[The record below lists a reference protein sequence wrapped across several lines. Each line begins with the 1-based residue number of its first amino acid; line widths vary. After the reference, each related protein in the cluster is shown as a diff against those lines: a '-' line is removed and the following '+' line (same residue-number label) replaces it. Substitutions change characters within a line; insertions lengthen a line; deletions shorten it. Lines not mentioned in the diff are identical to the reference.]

1 MSRLPSGPVATYYA
15 YTVTTYASFTTAIW
29 ILFVRAQGLSFAA
42 VGALNSVW
50 WAGLVLGELPTG
62 YLGDRLGR
70 RNSMLLGTGIIT
82 AMTVAMAHSTTFRQF
97 AVVYGLWA
105 VGQTFRSGSDDAW
118 LYEVLREHGSGGG
131 DFARVKGRA
140 TGIGLAVGAVAA
152 PAGGVLADVDFQ
164 LPFYAAAAVTGL
176 GIPILL
182 TVPEAG
188 EGPDSSFDVRTALG
202 VIRRQLARPPLRA
215 FVVYFA
221 LLFGVFQMTYIF
233 DQPVTRDAALAV
245 GVPESATKTA
255 VGVVYA
261 GFTAVAAVV
270 SYFTGAIGERLGIR
284 GWFVL
289 APVVVGGL
297 FLALWVVPV
306 LAVPAFFVARAANT
320 ATVTLGNQYLNDR
333 IESVGRATVLSSASM
348 ALSLAVIPF
357 ELTGGVLAD
366 LLSPV
371 RALALF
377 GGVLVAGVGLLWLTA
392 DPVAGTR
399 SAEG

>member
-1 MSRLPSGPVATYYA
+1 VSRLPFGPVATYYA
-15 YTVTTYASFTTAIW
+15 YTVTAYASFTTAIW
-29 ILFVRAQGLSFAA
+29 ILFVRSQGLSFAQ

-50 WAGLVLGELPTG
+50 WAGLVLGEIPTG

-82 AMTVAMAHSTTFRQF
+82 VTTVAMAHSTTFGQF

-105 VGQTFRSGSDDAW
+105 LGQTFRSGSDDAW
-118 LYEVLREHGSGGG
+118 LYEVLRERGGG
-131 DFARVKGRA
+131 DDFARVKGRA
-140 TGIGLAVGAVAA
+140 TGLGLAVGAVAA
-152 PAGGVLADVDFQ
+152 PAGGVLADADFQ
-164 LPFYAAAAVTGL
+164 LPFYASALVTAV

-182 TVPEAG
+182 TVPTSDAG
-188 EGPDSSFDVRTALG
+188 SDSSFDVGAALG

-215 FVVYFA
+215 FVLYFA

-233 DQPVTRDAALAV
+233 DQPVAQDAALAV

-270 SYFTGAIGERLGIR
+270 SYATGTIEARLGIR
-284 GWFVL
+284 RWFVI

-297 FLALWVVPV
+297 FLALWVLPV

-320 ATVTLGNQYLNDR
+320 ATVTLGTQYLNDR

-357 ELTGGVLAD
+357 ELAGGLFAD

-371 RALALF
+371 RALAVF
-377 GGVLVAGVGLLWLTA
+377 GGVLVVGVGLLWLGSE
-392 DPVAGTR
+392 PVETGSST
-399 SAEG
+399 GG